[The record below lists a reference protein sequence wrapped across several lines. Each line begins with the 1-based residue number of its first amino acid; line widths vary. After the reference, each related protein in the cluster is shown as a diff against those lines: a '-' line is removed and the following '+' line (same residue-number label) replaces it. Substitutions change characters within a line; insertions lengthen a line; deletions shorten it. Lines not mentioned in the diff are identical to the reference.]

1 MSVPD
6 ALNAAPFRTPR
17 EICRDFDRAS
27 RLEWLDTNHTGAYA
41 MGTVAGVNTRRY
53 HALLIGSLNPPVDR
67 YSILS
72 RVEEQV
78 ILNDTTF
85 ELATVQYPS
94 AVQPHGFD
102 LLDEFQLDPFPTWHY
117 QVASAAMEK
126 TVCLLDKQQ
135 TVLVRYQTTHACRLA
150 VRFFL
155 SFRDYHSLTQ
165 QNSALKNDVR
175 EEQGRVT
182 FTPYESLPPLTVFH
196 SAGAFTRDGIWFL
209 NHEYLREL
217 DRGLDFREDLFSPGF
232 ISFDFHPEQPVWFI
246 ATLEPGRFPTPLG
259 HPDIE
264 LILAEEA
271 RRRQFKAP
279 TPLESTL
286 KRALDQF
293 RVVRSNGL
301 PSLIAGYPWFTDWS
315 RDTLISLPALSI
327 AGFPVE
333 ENKNIITMLLRERSH
348 GLVPNRFS
356 DRNSRAEYN
365 TADATLWLFIAA
377 HDYIERT
384 QDWKFLR
391 DLLYPAALDILAW
404 HQRGTEYNIHV
415 DPADHLLSCG
425 TPHTQLT
432 WMDAKVP
439 DAKSG
444 DVPVTPRAGKPVEI
458 NALWYNALRIT
469 AHWAEALGASK
480 IAERYNTEAR
490 LVLAG
495 FRTSF
500 WNPQRGCLYDI
511 IGPSSRDP
519 RIRPNQL
526 FALSLPYAMLDRERA
541 RLVVDTV
548 QKNLLTPVG
557 LRTLEPKDPAYQS
570 RFEGGV
576 AQRDGAYHQGTV
588 WPWLIGPFIAAYPYA
603 YGESDQAL
611 SFYRQILN
619 RFEAEL
625 AACCLGSLSEVYDAD
640 PPHRPGGCPAQL
652 WSIAQLIIAYNR
664 VGRLA

>member
-6 ALNAAPFRTPR
+6 ALDAAPFRTPP
-17 EICRDFDRAS
+17 EICRDFRRAS

-53 HALLIGSLNPPVDR
+53 HALLIASLNPPVDR

-72 RVEEQV
+72 RVEERV
-78 ILNDTTF
+78 ILDGKTF

-94 AVQPHGFD
+94 TVQPHGFD
-102 LLDEFQLDPFPTWHY
+102 LLEEFRLDPFPTWRY
-117 QVASAAMEK
+117 QLASAAIEK
-126 TVCLLDKQQ
+126 TICLLDKQQ

-155 SFRDYHSLTQ
+155 SFRDYHSLTR
-165 QNSALKNDVR
+165 QNSALKNDVQ

-182 FTPYESLPPLTVFH
+182 FTLYESLPPLTLFH
-196 SAGAFTRDGIWFL
+196 SAGTFTRDGIWFR
-209 NHEYLREL
+209 NHEYLREF
-217 DRGLDFREDLFSPGF
+217 DRGLDFREDLFSPGS
-232 ISFDFHPEQPVWFI
+232 ISFELSPEDPAWFI
-246 ATLEPGRFPTPLG
+246 ATLESDRFPAPLG

-264 LILAEEA
+264 LILAEESK
-271 RRRQFKAP
+271 RRHFNAL

-286 KRALDQF
+286 NRALDQF
-293 RVVRSNGL
+293 RVVRSNAL

-327 AGFPVE
+327 AGFPAE
-333 ENKNIITMLLRERSH
+333 ENKNILAMLLRERSH

-356 DRNSRAEYN
+356 DRNSRPEYN

-377 HDYIERT
+377 RDYLERT
-384 QDWKFLR
+384 KDGEFLR

-432 WMDAKVP
+432 WMDARI
-439 DAKSG
+439 G
-444 DVPVTPRAGKPVEI
+444 DLPVTPRAGKPVEI

-469 AHWAEALGASK
+469 ANWAETLGAGK
-480 IAERYNTEAR
+480 VGERYNNEAR

-500 WNPQRGCLYDI
+500 WNPQRSCLYDV
-511 IGPSSRDP
+511 IGPSSRDA
-519 RIRPNQL
+519 RVRPNQL
-526 FALSLPYAMLDRERA
+526 FALSLPYPMLDRERA

-570 RFEGGV
+570 RFEGSV

-588 WPWLIGPFIAAYPYA
+588 WPWLIGPFIAAYLYA
-603 YGESDQAL
+603 YGESEHAL
-611 SFYRQILN
+611 GFCRQSLN
-619 RFEAEL
+619 KFEPEL

-652 WSIAQLIIAYNR
+652 WSIAQLIIACNR
-664 VGRLA
+664 VGHLA